1 MPAAVMALL
10 RLLCRNK
17 ARWKDGPTA
26 YVTFRV
32 TLLLFRLQRASMV
45 LKGLQIGFQK
55 PKRCLRIKRANA
67 GRSKAYNAT
76 LLLPYDPSCLFYVA
90 RRSGEIVELGT
101 HGQKL

>member
-10 RLLCRNK
+10 RLLCRDE

-26 YVTFRV
+26 YYY
-32 TLLLFRLQRASMV
+32 LLRDALAVRLQRAPMV

-55 PKRCLRIKRANA
+55 PKRCLRFKRVNA
-67 GRSKAYNAT
+67 GRSKAYNST
-76 LLLPYDPSCLFYVA
+76 LLPPYDPARLFYVA

-101 HGQKL
+101 HGQQL